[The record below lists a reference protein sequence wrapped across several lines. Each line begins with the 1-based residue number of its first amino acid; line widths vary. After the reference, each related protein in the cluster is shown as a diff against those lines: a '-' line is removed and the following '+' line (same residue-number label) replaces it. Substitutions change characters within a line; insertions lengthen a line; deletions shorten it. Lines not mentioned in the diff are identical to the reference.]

1 MLAQAQECVWQW
13 AVMGAVTIRISV
25 GSPLAPIPRSQFK
38 WDHCEACRAG
48 GSRWLHVVRFLT
60 CFRHRS
66 CMMLQDWQFG
76 MLFRLSAT
84 RYRP

>member
-25 GSPLAPIPRSQFK
+25 GFLLAPIPRSQFK

-48 GSRWLHVVRFLT
+48 GSRWPHVVSHFNV
-60 CFRHRS
+60 F
-66 CMMLQDWQFG
+66 
-76 MLFRLSAT
+76 
-84 RYRP
+84 